1 VWEVPIRAAAD
12 EEQSQLL
19 PPITR
24 TSESVREAPIRTS
37 TDEERIQE
45 AAKKLRLSI
54 PPSIQTLSV
63 DRLSAGGWSARS
75 SRGTSISSQASTS
88 RSSSRSKASTEG
100 NSLNAKL
107 RRKRIDHAQS
117 FFIPICDQKS
127 LITVP
132 NIERDIRDGEDFL
145 SSTEIRKI
153 AEEAIVVA
161 PKLFAILACLE
172 KGPEIRFLL
181 RDGVS
186 DNDLP
191 LKCKRNQSGGFE
203 LQRKSGEVIT
213 AFETWSDFHIEEFGR
228 IQWWMIAPVFE
239 DKGHYE
245 LEDSA
250 VLPFI
255 PFATNSDTEQKEGG
269 FSEVYAARIHPSHHN
284 FWPHS
289 ELEVR
294 KLSSP
299 LLLL

>member
-1 VWEVPIRAAAD
+1 VW
-12 EEQSQLL
+12 
-19 PPITR
+19 
-24 TSESVREAPIRTS
+24 EAPIRTS
-37 TDEERIQE
+37 ADEERIQE
-45 AAKKLRLSI
+45 ATKKLQLSI
-54 PPSIQTLSV
+54 QPSIQTLSV

-75 SRGTSISSQASTS
+75 SRTSISSPASSS
-88 RSSSRSKASTEG
+88 RSSSRSKASTDG

-132 NIERDIRDGEDFL
+132 NIERDIRDGADFL
-145 SSTEIRKI
+145 SSTEIRNI

-181 RDGVS
+181 GEGVS

-191 LKCKRNQSGGFE
+191 LECKRNQSGGFE
-203 LQRKSGEVIT
+203 LQRVSGETIT
-213 AFETWSDFHIEEFGR
+213 AFEAWSDFHIEEFGR
-228 IQWWMIAPVFE
+228 IQWWMIAPIFE

-245 LEDSA
+245 LEDGA

-255 PFATNSDTEQKEGG
+255 PFATNPDTEQKQGG
-269 FSEVYAARIHPSHHN
+269 YSDVYAARIHPSHHN
-284 FWPHS
+284 FWPDS

-299 LLLL
+299 LLPL